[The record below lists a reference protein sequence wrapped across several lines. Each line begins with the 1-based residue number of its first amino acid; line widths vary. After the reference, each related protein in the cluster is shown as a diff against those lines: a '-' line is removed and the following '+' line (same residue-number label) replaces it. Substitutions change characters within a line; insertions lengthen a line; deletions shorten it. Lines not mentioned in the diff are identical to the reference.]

1 MATEQMSYR
10 ELQALAKEHGIPA
23 NQKKV
28 ILVEKLAELEK
39 SNKENKEK
47 SSNTAPVKSNKVEKM
62 NEDKPDIIS
71 FKDWNLEEMTK
82 KPKENTHIRFV
93 YDKNGEKIIG
103 EEKVEDEDV
112 EDAKYPVVQDEP
124 AAEDEDDEEINETV
138 ERMPDPPAE
147 TFEPRSLTDARS
159 RASGCLPPGSISVEG
174 APGPNHK
181 RLD

>member
-1 MATEQMSYR
+1 VWKWAKNEGEEVLKGCVMAT
-10 ELQALAKEHGIPA
+10 I
-23 NQKKV
+23 NQ
-28 ILVEKLAELEK
+28 
-39 SNKENKEK
+39 
-47 SSNTAPVKSNKVEKM
+47 VEKM